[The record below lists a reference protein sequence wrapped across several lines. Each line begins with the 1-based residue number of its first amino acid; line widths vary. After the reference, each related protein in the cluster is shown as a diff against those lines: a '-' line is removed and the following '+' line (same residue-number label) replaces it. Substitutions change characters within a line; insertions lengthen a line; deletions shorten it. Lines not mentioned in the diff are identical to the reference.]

1 MTTAQAD
8 TVFPDAVADTEAAA
22 AIARVVID
30 TPLDA
35 VFDYRC
41 AQPVL
46 PGQLVVVPFGN
57 RRVVALV
64 VETAATTEVPQ
75 DKLRDVERVLDWV
88 PPLNAEWR
96 ALAEF
101 AAGYYHRA
109 LGEVT
114 LPALPPLWRTPGSW
128 DNLARQA
135 TETVYVM
142 QEPASTVGAALLDS
156 VPKRA
161 TGAMRL
167 AEALTGDGELSTS
180 EIGRAHV

>member
-1 MTTAQAD
+1 MTATRVDAAPPAVAQA
-8 TVFPDAVADTEAAA
+8 ARAG

-41 AQPVL
+41 AQPVV
-46 PGQLVVVPFGN
+46 PGQLVVVPFGS

-64 VETAATTEVPQ
+64 VETAGTTEVPE
-75 DKLRDVERVLDWV
+75 DRLRDVERVLDWV
-88 PPLNAEWR
+88 PPLDAEWR

-128 DNLARQA
+128 DSLARHA

-142 QEPASTVGAALLDS
+142 REPARAALLDS
-156 VPKRA
+156 IPRRA
-161 TGAMRL
+161 AGAMRQL
-167 AEALTGDGELSTS
+167 GVAVLGQALRR
-180 EIGRAHV
+180 RAH

>member
-1 MTTAQAD
+1 MTATRVDADPPTAAQAAR
-8 TVFPDAVADTEAAA
+8 PA

-41 AQPVL
+41 AQPVV

-64 VETAATTEVPQ
+64 VATADTTEVPA
-75 DKLRDVERVLDWV
+75 DRLRDIERVLDWV
-88 PPLNAEWR
+88 PPLDAEWR

-101 AAGYYHRA
+101 AASYYHRA

-135 TETVYVM
+135 TETVYLM
-142 QEPASTVGAALLDS
+142 HEPARAALLDS
-156 VPKRA
+156 IPGARPARCAWPKR
-161 TGAMRL
+161 
-167 AEALTGDGELSTS
+167 
-180 EIGRAHV
+180 